1 MALSDVQIRFPTAP
15 SRARVRALKVCDK
28 HAQANG
34 QDFVEHIIE
43 KFPSRIKEIRTGNGH
58 EFQAKFR
65 WHVEDHGI
73 RHAYIKRETPQLNR
87 KVERSRRSDQQEW
100 MKKLHAALAHLAEGM
115 LTHQQWIDKFCKAG
129 PVWGRIVTAEL
140 AFPSQSHR

>member
-43 KFPSRIKEIRTGNGH
+43 KFPSRIKEIRTGNAMSSRPSSAGTSKIT
-58 EFQAKFR
+58 ASGMPTSNVK
-65 WHVEDHGI
+65 
-73 RHAYIKRETPQLNR
+73 P
-87 KVERSRRSDQQEW
+87 RSSTARSS
-100 MKKLHAALAHLAEGM
+100 
-115 LTHQQWIDKFCKAG
+115 G
-129 PVWGRIVTAEL
+129 PVVPISKSG
-140 AFPSQSHR
+140 

>member
-34 QDFVEHIIE
+34 QDFVDHIIE
-43 KFPSRIKEIRTGNGH
+43 KLPFRIKEIRTANGH

-73 RHAYIKRETPQLNR
+73 RHARIKRETPQLNG
-87 KVERSRRSDQQEW
+87 KVERSHRSDQQEL
-100 MKKLHAALAHLAEGM
+100 MRKLDAALAHATEGM
-115 LTHQQWIDKFCKAG
+115 PTHQQWIDKFCKAE
-129 PVWGRIVTAEL
+129 PA
-140 AFPSQSHR
+140 